1 MVVAMSIP
9 FNSASPPRLLIV
21 EPSASALRVMARRL
35 GEVGYRVV
43 ACPSPA
49 DALAELH
56 RHKIE
61 LVVAEVRMSPMSGI
75 DLTRMIRA
83 DTAIRETPVVLI
95 AGRSDKSGAIAGFD
109 AGADDVVAKP
119 FHFEVLFARI
129 ARRLARAAAIE
140 RLHLDKQKLDERVI
154 TRAIEVGELRDQLK
168 ASEAERQRLSQ
179 IAQRF

>member
-1 MVVAMSIP
+1 MVAAMSIEP
-9 FNSASPPRLLIV
+9 SSASPPRLLIV
-21 EPSASALRVMARRL
+21 EPSVSALRVMAKRL
-35 GEVGYRVV
+35 GEAGYRVI
-43 ACPSPA
+43 ACPNPA
-49 DALAELH
+49 DALAEMH
-56 RHKIE
+56 RQRIE
-61 LVVAEVRMSPMSGI
+61 LVVAEVRMAPVSGV

-83 DTAIRETPVVLI
+83 DTVIRETPVVLI

-179 IAQRF
+179 IAQRY